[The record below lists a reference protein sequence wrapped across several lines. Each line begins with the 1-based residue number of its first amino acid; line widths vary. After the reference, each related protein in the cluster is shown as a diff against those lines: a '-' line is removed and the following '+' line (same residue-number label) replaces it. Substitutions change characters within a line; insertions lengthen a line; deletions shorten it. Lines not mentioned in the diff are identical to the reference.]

1 MNNSFANRVEKF
13 SNDRRKNREDMKSVQ
28 GKGRKLN
35 KTKRGQKNEWE
46 DLQD

>member
-1 MNNSFANRVEKF
+1 MNNSFANRIEKF
-13 SNDRRKNREDMKSVQ
+13 SNDRRKNREEGKGAA

-46 DLQD
+46 DMQD